1 MDKKIIYDA
10 ITSICMPGYYTRMF
24 ESMHEGIDETFRNDV
39 EALGFDKFD
48 AIVRNNCEIEGA
60 LNDLYGHLN
69 SADSNYFANFVATAV
84 TCRIVR
90 HKTAYIPVDS
100 PIMRITDDLFV
111 GDWVYDTVLTAFK
124 DHDLNEADWDAGYE
138 FDRVVACNEDRFV
151 MRDGKMYREVTYAQ
165 ICDDYGTELEYNCPA
180 YYVFEGD
187 HVWFELADSTERL
200 DMYDIENKL
209 MELAKNN
216 QYTDMTIHL
225 LCSPYH
231 NADNGKDYV
240 VSEQIIK
247 QSGHAENLLTLIR
260 GYSDYLY

>member
-10 ITSICMPGYYTRMF
+10 ICSICMPAYYTRMF

-69 SADSNYFANFVATAV
+69 SAESNYFANFVATAV

-111 GDWVYDTVLTAFK
+111 GDWVYDAVFTAFK
-124 DHDLNEADWDAGYE
+124 DHDLEADWDAGYE
-138 FDRVVACNEDRFV
+138 FDRVVNANEDRFV
-151 MRDGKMYREVTYAQ
+151 MRNGKMYREVTYVQ

-231 NADNGKDYV
+231 NAGNGKDYV